1 MLLPLCPKK
10 GTISMV
16 RRYQAE
22 FATIG
27 AEGLKVSVFCLDK
40 KLEVYFIKYFLYDQ
54 LEYILITPEIQ
65 NLTN

>member
-1 MLLPLCPKK
+1 
-10 GTISMV
+10 MV